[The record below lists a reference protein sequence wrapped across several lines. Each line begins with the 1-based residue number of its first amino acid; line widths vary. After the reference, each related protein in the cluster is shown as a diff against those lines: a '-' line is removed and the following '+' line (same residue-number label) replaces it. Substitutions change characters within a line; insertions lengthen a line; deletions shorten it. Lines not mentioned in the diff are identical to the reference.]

1 MRFTLVFAI
10 IVLLFAACKKDKFTT
25 APQITFK
32 SYNPNQGSNY
42 SNSTNEPVM
51 TLEITDAEGD
61 LGFIAGSDTAKIYI
75 KNLLTSKED
84 SLIFPD
90 LRAANKSNFK
100 AEIDL
105 GLLSV
110 LGGRN
115 LPINQRP
122 YVDTLYF
129 EVYVT
134 DFAKNKS
141 NVLVT
146 DQPFY
151 YFSLP

>member
-10 IVLLFAACKKDKFTT
+10 IVLFFAACKKDKFTT
-25 APQITFK
+25 APQISFK
-32 SYNPNQGSNY
+32 SYNPDQGSNY
-42 SNSTNEPVM
+42 SNNSNEPVM
-51 TLEITDAEGD
+51 ILEITDAEGD
-61 LGFIAGSDTAKIYI
+61 LGFIAGKDTAKIYI
-75 KNLLTSKED
+75 KNLLTNKED

-90 LRAANKSNFK
+90 LRAAGKSNFK
-100 AEIDL
+100 AEIQL
-105 GLLSV
+105 GLLNV
-110 LGGRN
+110 MGGRS
-115 LPINQRP
+115 LPVNQRP
-122 YVDTLYF
+122 YVDTLFF